1 MWLQNEIRNDYAD
14 CSSLLLSFLWINF
27 EYLFFGGGED
37 PYLKVNLCQILCQ
50 PNQSWY
56 RLYFLSN
63 SLLDESISDSISH
76 PRHLAAKVKTKNRC
90 AAPLCW
96 KRNTHQPSWMNWMKP
111 PRMRIVCPIPCSTV
125 PPAEGARA
133 RGDAEGGRVAQDGRR
148 RRVRRRQVRPL
159 PALPLG
165 PPRKADHLH
174 RRQGK

>member
-1 MWLQNEIRNDYAD
+1 
-14 CSSLLLSFLWINF
+14 
-27 EYLFFGGGED
+27 
-37 PYLKVNLCQILCQ
+37 
-50 PNQSWY
+50 
-56 RLYFLSN
+56 
-63 SLLDESISDSISH
+63 
-76 PRHLAAKVKTKNRC
+76 
-90 AAPLCW
+90 
-96 KRNTHQPSWMNWMKP
+96 MK

-174 RRQGK
+174 RRQGKLLSRNEWLGCVISGTLEPGENMQPSLILTQLAVFTLKPNVKRNSSINQLTNNK